1 MEERDLKKLYRSRDH
16 RVIAGVAG
24 GLAEY
29 FAIDVA
35 LVRLVWLML
44 LFAGGAGFFA
54 YIVGAI
60 IIPEEPVG
68 GAQYSGGTVIDA
80 SATPSSPDAASG
92 PAPEAGAGEATPR
105 DVKVRRLHG
114 DGSSAGGWILVGL
127 GLYFLAHEF
136 VPWFALGKFWPLI
149 LILAGAAVLA
159 GAFRR

>member
-1 MEERDLKKLYRSRDH
+1 MKKLYRSRDH

-35 LVRLVWLML
+35 LVRLVWLLL

-68 GAQYSGGTVIDA
+68 GARYSDGTVIDA
-80 SATPSSPDAASG
+80 TATPSSSETPSPSAAGGPDT
-92 PAPEAGAGEATPR
+92 GEATPN

-114 DGSSAGGWILVGL
+114 DGPSVGGWILVGL
-127 GLYFLAHEF
+127 GLYFLAREF

-149 LILAGAAVLA
+149 LIVAGAAVLA